1 MKKFLNRIAAAA
13 LLACALASAVAFGGE
28 VKTKK
33 ITLSMDVMING
44 TLLKQGTYRMTFDDQ
59 TGELSFIKY
68 KAVVAKTNA
77 RLEARQRRAADL
89 ELWLVPQ
96 GDGKALK
103 GITFA
108 GDKQKFVIV
117 DDNK

>member
-1 MKKFLNRIAAAA
+1 MKKFLNRIAVA
-13 LLACALASAVAFGGE
+13 LLACALSSAIAFGGE

-33 ITLSMDVMING
+33 VTLPMDLMING
-44 TLLKQGTYRMTFDDQ
+44 TLLKQGTYKMTFDDQ
-59 TGELSFIKY
+59 TGELSFIKN
-68 KAVVAKTNA
+68 KAVVAKTSA
-77 RLEARQRRAADL
+77 RLEARSRRASDL

-96 GDGKALK
+96 GDGKALR

-108 GDKQKFVIV
+108 GDKQKLVIV

>member
-1 MKKFLNRIAAAA
+1 MKKFLNRLAVA
-13 LLACALASAVAFGGE
+13 LMACALASAVAFGAE

-33 ITLSMDVMING
+33 ITLSRDVMVNG
-44 TLLKQGTYRMTFDDQ
+44 TLLKQGTYKMTFDNQ
-59 TGELSFIKY
+59 TGELTFIKN
-68 KAVVAKTNA
+68 KAVVAKTSA
-77 RLEARQRRAADL
+77 RLEDRRRRAADL

-96 GDGKALK
+96 GDGQALR